1 MYFNKGS
8 MFQPQQ
14 AAATFFSKISQEQ
27 SLGQLIM
34 FFLLWNLLSKAII
47 VYIALSTTLVPAAT
61 SMAH

>member
-1 MYFNKGS
+1 
-8 MFQPQQ
+8 
-14 AAATFFSKISQEQ
+14 
-27 SLGQLIM
+27 M